1 MKLQFP
7 QMPDKLTQTESRILD
22 YVEGHREE
30 VLFMTIGQL
39 SARIGVS
46 EATISRFA
54 RHVGC
59 QDYKQLKNLII
70 EQNHL
75 EGPAGK
81 LAGTLFA
88 GGGFSAAEYLRRQQL
103 CLEKTIRQLDDA
115 SFAGAVQAIGS
126 ARQVYI
132 HAKSASASVGKLL
145 FFRLRRLGIP
155 VVLLP
160 SGGSELLEGLAQVQA
175 DDLVIFFAFSKTS
188 WEGRTI
194 LGCCREVGCKTL
206 CFTSRLVV
214 PEEDMADLE
223 LYVYR
228 GEASEYHSMTAAV
241 ALVDALTVAVTEQ
254 LGADGAMR
262 LQRLHQ
268 LKKAYADPAGL
279 R

>member
-1 MKLQFP
+1 M
-7 QMPDKLTQTESRILD
+7 
-22 YVEGHREE
+22 
-30 VLFMTIGQL
+30 
-39 SARIGVS
+39 
-46 EATISRFA
+46 
-54 RHVGC
+54 
-59 QDYKQLKNLII
+59 
-70 EQNHL
+70 
-75 EGPAGK
+75 
-81 LAGTLFA
+81 
-88 GGGFSAAEYLRRQQL
+88 
-103 CLEKTIRQLDDA
+103 
-115 SFAGAVQAIGS
+115 
-126 ARQVYI
+126 YI

-214 PEEDMADLE
+214 PEEDTADLE

-268 LKKAYADPAGL
+268 LKKAYADLAGL

>member
-39 SARIGVS
+39 SAQIGVS

-88 GGGFSAAEYLRRQQL
+88 SGGFSAAEYLRRQQL
-103 CLEKTIRQLDDA
+103 CLEKTIRQLDDT
-115 SFAGAVQAIGS
+115 SFSGAVQAIGS
-126 ARQVYI
+126 ARHVYI

-214 PEEDMADLE
+214 PEEDTADLE

-228 GEASEYHSMTAAV
+228 GEVSEYHSMTAAV